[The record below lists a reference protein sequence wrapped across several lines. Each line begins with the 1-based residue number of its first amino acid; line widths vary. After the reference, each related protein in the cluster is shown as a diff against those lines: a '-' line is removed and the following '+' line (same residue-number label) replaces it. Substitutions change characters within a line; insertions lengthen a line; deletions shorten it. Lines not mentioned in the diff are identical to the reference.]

1 MSNKF
6 ERLSKIAHDEFGVT
20 IKSKHPTGETF
31 ESLYGET
38 TDIDR
43 KEKQIEEIAKVMCGG
58 CPDNKECMHCLCADW
73 YKAEDLYNAG
83 YRRQSEIAKESFE
96 DIYKLTYRLS
106 NDEHYTIGDMIWDID
121 ELKKKYTD
129 INQRKEDESN
139 GVHI

>member
-1 MSNKF
+1 M
-6 ERLSKIAHDEFGVT
+6 ER
-20 IKSKHPTGETF
+20 
-31 ESLYGET
+31 
-38 TDIDR
+38 
-43 KEKQIEEIAKVMCGG
+43 EKQIEEIAKVMCGG

-83 YRRQSEIAKESFE
+83 YRNQSEIAMEIFE

-121 ELKKKYTD
+121 ELKEKYTD

-139 GVHI
+139 GVRI